1 MSATSDESL
10 VTVLVAGAAN
20 LGIACAKLVAG
31 VLGGSSAMLSEA
43 AHSFADTV
51 NEVLLVVAARRGR
64 LPADDRHPF
73 GYGQEAFFWAFL
85 AALFT
90 FVLGAGFSITHGI
103 HTIEHGTVEGD
114 YLLSF
119 AVLGVAA
126 VLEGVSLRRGVQ
138 QVRRT
143 ADRYDVSPGRFLRAT
158 PDTALKA
165 VVLED
170 IAALV
175 GLAVA
180 AAGLGMEWATDS
192 AVWDGVASVVIGLL
206 LVVVAATLARDNVS
220 LLTGEAAP
228 PGVEAE
234 VRELLAAQPGIDRIL
249 ELRTMMLGTSE
260 ALVVAVVD
268 YDDSLSGPEVEA
280 AADAAQA
287 AVTTRFPAIRHVYL
301 DPTAS
306 RN

>member
-1 MSATSDESL
+1 MSSSTNESL

-20 LGIACAKLVAG
+20 LGIALAKLLAG
-31 VLGGSSAMLSEA
+31 LLSGSSAMLSEA
-43 AHSFADTV
+43 AHSFGDTV
-51 NEVLLVVAARRGR
+51 NEVLLVVAARRGA

-90 FVLGAGFSITHGI
+90 FAVGAGFSITHGI
-103 HTIEHGTVEGD
+103 HTISHGEVEGH
-114 YLLSF
+114 YELSF
-119 AVLGVAA
+119 VVLAVSA
-126 VLEGVSLRRGVQ
+126 VLEVVSLRRSVW
-138 QVRRT
+138 QVRRG
-143 ADRYDVSPGRFLRAT
+143 ADRFDVSPERYLRAT

-180 AAGLGMEWATDS
+180 AAGLGLEWATDS
-192 AVWDGVASVVIGLL
+192 AVWDGLASVIIGVI
-206 LVVVAATLARDNVS
+206 LVVVAVTLARDNVS

-228 PGVEAE
+228 SGIGDE
-234 VRELLAAQPGIDRIL
+234 VRTLLEGQPGIHRIL
-249 ELRTMMLGTSE
+249 ELRTMMLGTRE
-260 ALVVAVVD
+260 ALVAAEVD
-268 YDDSLSGPEVEA
+268 FDDTLSGPEVEA

-287 AVTTRFPAIRHVYL
+287 AVTSRFPAIRHVYL
-301 DPTAS
+301 DPTA
-306 RN
+306 R